1 MDLILDQYLNYLRV
15 EARLSPRTVE
25 SYARDIAC
33 YLDETFPRRGGDV
46 SSLER
51 EDIIIHLAYLK
62 EKGLS
67 SISLRRHLSSIKSFH
82 RFLLRE
88 GLVEADPAAYVES
101 PRTGRKLP
109 GVLQEHQVEALLAQP
124 DTGEP
129 LGLRDA
135 AMLELMYA
143 TGLRVS
149 ELVGLKEA
157 DVNLEAGY
165 LIAYGKGKKERVVPV
180 GERAL
185 DILKNYLSS
194 SKPVMAGEKRSPYL
208 FLSRRGGPMTRNNF
222 WIRVKLYARRA
233 RLGEVTPHM
242 LRHSFASHLL
252 NGGADLRSVQQMLGH
267 ADISTTQIYTHLMD
281 KQLREQ
287 YDKFHPRAR

>member
-15 EARLSPRTVE
+15 EARLSSRTVE

-51 EDIIIHLAYLK
+51 EDIIIHLAHLK

-88 GLVEADPAAYVES
+88 GLVEADPAAYIES

-143 TGLRVS
+143 AGLRVS

-185 DILKNYLSS
+185 DILKTYLSS
-194 SKPVMAGEKRSPYL
+194 SRPVMAGEKRSPYL

-222 WIRVKLYARRA
+222 WNRVKLYARLA

-281 KQLREQ
+281 KLLREQ

>member
-1 MDLILDQYLNYLRV
+1 MDLILDRYLNYLRV

-33 YLDETFPRRGGDV
+33 YLDETFHRRKGDV

-51 EDIIIHLAYLK
+51 ENIIVHLAHLK

-185 DILKNYLSS
+185 DILKNYLGSS
-194 SKPVMAGEKRSPYL
+194 RAVMAGKKRSPYL
-208 FLSRRGGPMTRNNF
+208 FLSRRGGAMTRNNF
-222 WIRVKLYARRA
+222 WNRVKLYARSA
-233 RLGEVTPHM
+233 GLGEVTPHM

-281 KQLREQ
+281 KLLREQ

>member
-135 AMLELMYA
+135 TMLELMYA

>member
-15 EARLSPRTVE
+15 EARLSSRTVE
-25 SYARDIAC
+25 SYAGDIAC

-51 EDIIIHLAYLK
+51 EDIIIHLAHLK

-143 TGLRVS
+143 AGLRVS

-185 DILKNYLSS
+185 DILKTYLSS
-194 SKPVMAGEKRSPYL
+194 SRPVMAGEKRSPYL

-222 WIRVKLYARRA
+222 WNRVKLYARLA

-281 KQLREQ
+281 KLLREQ

>member
-222 WIRVKLYARRA
+222 WIRVKLYARLA